1 LSDGT
6 VARPGGA
13 GDRGAAARAVVPQTH
28 GLHVGPAQQRY
39 GDYFA
44 DVLYAPAGAARSQ
57 QAVVLSQV
65 VFNGFELLNTAAAAP
80 AGEAWLDDERPF
92 QVVFQAGR
100 RAWAGFPE
108 TLVRRL
114 LRGQGGTL

>member
-1 LSDGT
+1 
-6 VARPGGA
+6 
-13 GDRGAAARAVVPQTH
+13 
-28 GLHVGPAQQRY
+28 
-39 GDYFA
+39 
-44 DVLYAPAGAARSQ
+44 
-57 QAVVLSQV
+57 VLSQV

-92 QVVFQAGR
+92 LVVFQAGR